1 MTFSVNGKDVQLNSQ
16 NIYKE
21 NGMTFEYKKKD
32 FQRFTKFLKIKGRVE
47 LDVEP
52 TSDKEGIK
60 NFC

>member
-1 MTFSVNGKDVQLNSQ
+1 
-16 NIYKE
+16 
-21 NGMTFEYKKKD
+21 MTFEYKKKD
-32 FQRFTKFLKIKGRVE
+32 FQRFTKFLKIKGRVQ